1 MWFFKRALLLCY
13 LPLNFCPSFETVTAQ
28 DLTNYQLLAA
38 LTDSLIEDAVSK
50 IAVPL
55 PRQAVVKSL
64 QEVEGVEWF
73 LQSRLVEVLRNQK
86 VEYIY
91 LVHSDRDSAVGKDHD
106 AEAIW
111 IYEFK
116 VSTIGIAYFKA
127 ATKNGETISRQGRVE
142 FLLRIIN
149 KLSGEVVFSQTL
161 VGSKLDWIPI
171 ARVASLENPQ
181 VGFTRGEMKLPPNKN
196 RLIQPLLITTVTGVI
211 AYLFYSLR
219 SR

>member
-1 MWFFKRALLLCY
+1 MWFFKPALLLCY
-13 LPLNFCPSFETVTAQ
+13 LPLNLCPSFETVSAQ

-38 LTDSLIEDAVSK
+38 LTDSLIEDAISK

-55 PRQAVVKSL
+55 PRHAVVKSL
-64 QEVEGVEWF
+64 QEMEGVDWF
-73 LQSRLVEVLRNQK
+73 LQSRLVEVLRDQK

-91 LVHSDRDSAVGKDHD
+91 LVHSDQDSSVGKDND

-116 VSTIGIAYFKA
+116 VSTIGVAYFKA
-127 ATKNGETISRQGRVE
+127 TTKGEETISRQGGVE

-149 KLSGEVVFSQTL
+149 KLSGEVIFSQTL
-161 VGSKLDWIPI
+161 VGLKVDWIPV

-181 VGFTRGEMKLPPNKN
+181 VGFTRGEMKSPPSKN
-196 RLIQPLLITTVTGVI
+196 RLIQPLLIATVTGVI